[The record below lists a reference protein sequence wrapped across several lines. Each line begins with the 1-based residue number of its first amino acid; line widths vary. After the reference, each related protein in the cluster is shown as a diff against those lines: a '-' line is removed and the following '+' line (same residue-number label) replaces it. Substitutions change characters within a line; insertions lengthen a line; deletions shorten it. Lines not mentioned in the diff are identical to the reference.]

1 MEKKK
6 NILLHLYGDPDAEGD
21 LRSLLGDDDLQREHQ
36 ALSEAKFRMDHLSRS
51 RPDPNTIDRI
61 VAQAAEAASSPA
73 VGIRRGDRPAL
84 WRSRPLRRV
93 LIPAVSLA
101 AAIVLAVGS
110 GMFNFSS
117 DDNALLNSESMADH
131 RAAEAESLLRTTP
144 IAPPNLAT
152 RSSTRDIDPLL
163 VWDDSNRLRELYRRI
178 ETMRPTD
185 DLDWGARSI
194 PLETLP
200 GSIQT
205 GRQRLL
211 QAAVQR

>member
-1 MEKKK
+1 MDKKK

-21 LRSLLGDDDLQREHQ
+21 LRSLLGDNDLQREHQ
-36 ALSEAKFRMDHLSRS
+36 ALSEAKFRMDHLGRS
-51 RPDPNTIDRI
+51 RPDPNTIDQI
-61 VAQAAEAASSPA
+61 VAKAAEAASSPT
-73 VGIRRGDRPAL
+73 VGARRGDRPAR

-110 GMFNFSS
+110 GLFIFSS
-117 DDNALLNSESMADH
+117 DDNAQLKSERMADN
-131 RAAEAESLLRTTP
+131 RAAEAESLLRAAP
-144 IAPPNLAT
+144 IAPDLAVPA
-152 RSSTRDIDPLL
+152 STREIDPLL
-163 VWDDSNRLRELYRRI
+163 VWDDADRLRELYRRI
-178 ETMRPTD
+178 EIMRPTN

-205 GRQRLL
+205 RAQRVQ
-211 QAAVQR
+211 QAAVQQ